1 MPFLQTHNTALY
13 YGTIPADFTTAPL
26 STQEVLLVH
35 GFASTPEN
43 DFAQSLP
50 ALRTHYQILAPHL
63 HGYGRSSHRTS
74 YPITYY
80 REDVADLI
88 ALLDALTIEKVLVL
102 GFSDG
107 GIVSLLLAALHPQR
121 VKALAV
127 LGAQHTVNAQDV
139 AAIRHWLLETPFSPE
154 LQEQLAAMHGSPYW
168 HTLPALYVAGQE
180 ALVAAGGTIITDE
193 ELAAIHCPTL
203 IMHGKYDK
211 IVSVE
216 YAHVLAQKI
225 PDSQLLL
232 FDAGHAAHIR
242 CESIYTAAVLAFFEH
257 GILP

>member
-1 MPFLQTHNTALY
+1 MPFIQTRNITLY
-13 YGTIPADFTTAPL
+13 YGTIPSDFTTTPF

-35 GFASTPEN
+35 GFASTPEH
-43 DFAQSLP
+43 DFEQSLP
-50 ALRTHYQILAPHL
+50 SLRSHYRLLAPHL

-88 ALLDALTIEKVLVL
+88 ALLDALSIEQILVL

-127 LGAQHTVNAQDV
+127 LGAQPTVNAQDV

-154 LQEQLAAMHGSPYW
+154 LQEQLATMHGFPYW
-168 HTLPALYVAGQE
+168 QTLPAMYVGGQE
-180 ALVAAGGTIITDE
+180 ALVANGGTIITDA
-193 ELAAIHCPTL
+193 ELAAIRCPTL

-211 IVSVE
+211 IVPVA
-216 YAHVLAQKI
+216 YAQVLAQKI
-225 PDSQLLL
+225 SGSQLLL
-232 FDAGHAAHIR
+232 FDAGHAAHVR
-242 CESIYTAAVLAFFEH
+242 CEPAYTAAVLSFFEH
-257 GILP
+257 GTLP